1 MHLRKIELKNVKTL
15 EGFTWD
21 LGTATNLAGWH
32 VVLGDNGSGK
42 STFLK
47 SCAVALL
54 GPKNALGLRLTWA
67 DWIRQGEAEARINLT
82 VTQDSKLDQWS
93 GKGNTT
99 TGDLR
104 LGVKISGST
113 IDGQDS
119 RPSPERHVW
128 GGAGWFSASFGPYR
142 RFSGGNQEFEK
153 LFYSMPKLASHLS
166 IFGED
171 VALSE
176 TLTWLRNLHYEQ
188 LDAEKRDG
196 VTATPRF
203 LGKLKYFINQDGL
216 LPNGSQLHEIGPK
229 GVLFIDPTGTPIEI
243 VSLSDGFRSILS
255 LALELIRQFAVTFGE
270 DRVFSADGAR
280 IELPGIVLIDEIDVH
295 LHPKWQRSIGPWLT
309 QHFPNVQFIVTT
321 HSPLVCQGAINGSI
335 TMLPD
340 PATGERGGR
349 VTSPVLHRLL
359 YGDILEA
366 LGSGA
371 FGDGIGRSDA
381 GYQLLAELA
390 ALNVKGRKVPLSSEE
405 QSRREELQVIF
416 GGESALGTET

>member
-15 EGFTWD
+15 DAFTWD
-21 LGTATNLAGWH
+21 LGTAPNLAGWH

-47 SCAVALL
+47 ACAVALL

-67 DWIRQGEAEARINLT
+67 DWIRQGETEARINLT
-82 VTQDSKLDQWS
+82 ITQDNALNQWT

-99 TGDLR
+99 SGDLR
-104 LGVKISGST
+104 LGVKISNSS
-113 IDGQDS
+113 IDAQDS

-176 TLTWLRNLHYEQ
+176 TLTWLKNLHYEQ
-188 LDAEKRDG
+188 LDAENRKLVG
-196 VTATPRF
+196 STSPF
-203 LGKLKYFINQDGL
+203 LNKLKFYINQDGF
-216 LPNGSQLHEIGPK
+216 LPNGSKLEEIGPK
-229 GVLFIDPTGTPIEI
+229 GVFFIDPTGTPIEI

-255 LALELIRQFAVTFGE
+255 LTLELIRQFTLAFGAE
-270 DRVFSADGAR
+270 RVFSADCKK
-280 IELPGIVLIDEIDVH
+280 IELPGVVLIDEIDVH

-309 QHFPNVQFIVTT
+309 KHFPNVQFIVTT
-321 HSPLVCQGAINGSI
+321 HSALVCQGALKGSI
-335 TMLPD
+335 TKLPD
-340 PATGERGGR
+340 PSTGDRGGR
-349 VTSPVLHRLL
+349 VANAALDRLL

-366 LGSGA
+366 LSSGA
-371 FGDGIGRSDA
+371 FGEGIERSDA
-381 GYQLLAELA
+381 GQLLLAELA
-390 ALNVKGRKVPLSSEE
+390 TMNVRARKAPLSTNDEA
-405 QSRREELQVIF
+405 RRKELQVIF
-416 GGESALGTET
+416 GVESSIGSEQ